1 MRGSGINRAILF
13 LEKIL
18 GFSLPDQKLYEELK
32 ILNEVRNCLAHSGGE
47 ITEKNDKLLSYFKSS
62 TTITFY
68 ENTHKKTKKIKIS
81 KQYCE
86 STIKLIK
93 GYLLKL
99 IEENKDKCLKL

>member
-1 MRGSGINRAILF
+1 LNEKCDICSRKLKINVRDMRGSGINRAILF

-68 ENTHKKTKKIKIS
+68 ENTHKKTKK
-81 KQYCE
+81 
-86 STIKLIK
+86 L
-93 GYLLKL
+93 
-99 IEENKDKCLKL
+99 N

>member
-47 ITEKNDKLLSYFKSS
+47 ITEKKR
-62 TTITFY
+62 
-68 ENTHKKTKKIKIS
+68 
-81 KQYCE
+81 
-86 STIKLIK
+86 
-93 GYLLKL
+93 
-99 IEENKDKCLKL
+99 